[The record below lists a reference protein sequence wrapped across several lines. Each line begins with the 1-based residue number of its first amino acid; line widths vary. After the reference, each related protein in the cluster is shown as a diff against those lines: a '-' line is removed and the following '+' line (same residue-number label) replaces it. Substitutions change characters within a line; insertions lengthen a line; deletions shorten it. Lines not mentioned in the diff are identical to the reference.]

1 MADDKKINYE
11 EINYKEILEFL
22 NKNAG
27 KEYKD
32 PEKEG
37 LTEDEKRK
45 YKDLREKGSNIC
57 KELKKIAKLN
67 DSCKFSTEIIKWLD
81 GSNTKIKNYLW
92 LQMKCEK
99 YKDSPISI
107 SIFVE
112 KNEDKVRYRICL
124 EIKNDKAD
132 DSIMKQYH
140 SYLNLPENENIV
152 YASGSNEEGTPDNLK
167 DKKYKD
173 KYKDKSTIIKELE
186 SKQLTK
192 VQPSI
197 YIEQS
202 PTKGNEDYEK
212 EIKKAIEE
220 LIPYYKYVM
229 EKKTNELISSKNLN
243 EEDEEKIMGKF
254 SKKEFDKNVIFYGPP
269 GTGKTYTTAKRAV
282 EICKTESEKELTDY
296 SEIMEK
302 YNELKKKNRI
312 ELITFHQSYGYE
324 EFIEGIKPVVSDED
338 DESEDEKENNK
349 ESKTNI
355 KIENDIKYDVV
366 DGIFK
371 KFCDNARKAIIETNN
386 DNDNDIPL
394 EAIVWK
400 VTVRGQVREEC
411 FNNNH
416 VRIDWNFDDAGA
428 VGFVEEVKKG
438 DIIITTDGS
447 RTRINGIAVVTDDK
461 GYTLDKEERDT
472 TTRNVKWLAKN
483 IDENIKNINKE
494 KMLHRRTVARVPNM
508 KVEDIIKLA
517 KEKNQEELSKIVIK
531 ENKDPYVFIIDEINR
546 GNISKIFGEL
556 ITLIET
562 TKRAGKEECI
572 STKLPYSKEEF
583 TVPDNVYIIGTM
595 NTADRSI
602 ALIDTALR
610 RRFKFEEMLPDYHLL
625 EDIFVEDKGT
635 KVNIGAMLKVINE
648 RIKYLYDREHTIGH
662 AVFLE
667 LKENNNIDKLENI
680 FKKSVIPL
688 LQEYFYEDYEKIRIV
703 LGDNAKDED
712 EQFISAVSIPEDV
725 FEDNIVDIDI
735 PEKKYT
741 INYNNFKN
749 IMAYK
754 NISQKKDLS
763 KKISDE

>member
-1 MADDKKINYE
+1 MDKIEALLLSWNPE
-11 EINYKEILEFL
+11 NLDWNYKEAYLKVKNGEKYEIDWRTSRKNGVEEKTEVFLIKLGDEEPKGIIAHGHVTEEPYLEGERYYVNVEFDKILDYENEEILKQEDLMLKFPEQ
-22 NKNAG
+22 KWSPQASG
-27 KEYKD
+27 IEIKETIL
-32 PEKEG
+32 P
-37 LTEDEKRK
+37 
-45 YKDLREKGSNIC
+45 
-57 KELKKIAKLN
+57 ELKEMWSKLIN
-67 DSCKFSTEIIKWLD
+67 GE
-81 GSNTKIKNYLW
+81 
-92 LQMKCEK
+92 
-99 YKDSPISI
+99 
-107 SIFVE
+107 
-112 KNEDKVRYRICL
+112 
-124 EIKNDKAD
+124 
-132 DSIMKQYH
+132 
-140 SYLNLPENENIV
+140 ENSETPNGGDEGEN
-152 YASGSNEEGTPDNLK
+152 
-167 DKKYKD
+167 
-173 KYKDKSTIIKELE
+173 
-186 SKQLTK
+186 
-192 VQPSI
+192 
-197 YIEQS
+197 
-202 PTKGNEDYEK
+202 
-212 EIKKAIEE
+212 
-220 LIPYYKYVM
+220 M
-229 EKKTNELISSKNLN
+229 
-243 EEDEEKIMGKF
+243 
-254 SKKEFDKNVIFYGPP
+254 KKEFDKNVIFYGPP

-302 YNELKKKNRI
+302 YNELKKNKRI
-312 ELITFHQSYGYE
+312 EFITFHQSYGYE
-324 EFIEGIKPVVSDED
+324 EFIEGIKPIVLNED
-338 DESEDEKENNK
+338 DESEDESENNQ

-355 KIENDIKYDVV
+355 KIENDIKYDIV

-371 KFCDNARKAIIETNN
+371 KFCDNARKAIIETDNNN
-386 DNDNDIPL
+386 DNNDIPL

-400 VTVRGQVREEC
+400 VTVRDEVREDC
-411 FNNNH
+411 FNNNR

-447 RTRINGIAVVTDDK
+447 RTKINGIAVVTDDK

-483 IDENIKNINKE
+483 INENIKNINKE

-517 KEKNQEELSKIVIK
+517 KEKNQKELSKIVIK
-531 ENKDPYVFIIDEINR
+531 ENKEPYVFIIDEINR

-562 TKRAGKEECI
+562 TKRSGEGKKECI

-602 ALIDTALR
+602 ALMDTALR

-648 RIKYLYDREHTIGH
+648 RIEYLYDREHTIGH

-667 LKENNNIDKLENI
+667 LKENNNIEKLENI

-688 LQEYFYEDYEKIRIV
+688 LQEYFYEDYDKIRIV

-725 FEDNIVDIDI
+725 FEANIDDIDI
-735 PEKKYT
+735 PEKKYI
-741 INYNNFKN
+741 INYDNFKN

>member
-1 MADDKKINYE
+1 MEKIKETQEILNKKELCLLFSWNPKKSGWTVEKYKEAHLKVKNGEKYLIRDWKCIRKNEVEKETEVFIVKIGDEEPKGIIGHGYIKTLPTKKYDDDKKWRVDIEIDKLLDYENEELLKQEKLRDKFPEQKWNPEGSGIEIKETVVPELKEMWSKLINRE
-11 EINYKEILEFL
+11 ENSKTS
-22 NKNAG
+22 NG
-27 KEYKD
+27 GD
-32 PEKEG
+32 EKE
-37 LTEDEKRK
+37 T
-45 YKDLREKGSNIC
+45 
-57 KELKKIAKLN
+57 
-67 DSCKFSTEIIKWLD
+67 
-81 GSNTKIKNYLW
+81 
-92 LQMKCEK
+92 M
-99 YKDSPISI
+99 
-107 SIFVE
+107 
-112 KNEDKVRYRICL
+112 
-124 EIKNDKAD
+124 
-132 DSIMKQYH
+132 
-140 SYLNLPENENIV
+140 
-152 YASGSNEEGTPDNLK
+152 
-167 DKKYKD
+167 
-173 KYKDKSTIIKELE
+173 
-186 SKQLTK
+186 
-192 VQPSI
+192 
-197 YIEQS
+197 
-202 PTKGNEDYEK
+202 
-212 EIKKAIEE
+212 
-220 LIPYYKYVM
+220 
-229 EKKTNELISSKNLN
+229 
-243 EEDEEKIMGKF
+243 
-254 SKKEFDKNVIFYGPP
+254 KKEFDKNVIFYGPP

-312 ELITFHQSYGYE
+312 EFITFHQSYGYE
-324 EFIEGIKPVVSDED
+324 EFIEGIKPIVLNED
-338 DESEDEKENNK
+338 DESEDESENNQ

-355 KIENDIKYDVV
+355 KIENDIKYDIV

-371 KFCDNARKAIIETNN
+371 KFCDNARKAIIETDNNN
-386 DNDNDIPL
+386 DNNDIPL

-400 VTVRGQVREEC
+400 VTVRDEVREDC
-411 FNNNH
+411 FNNNR

-461 GYTLDKEERDT
+461 GYTLDKEKRDT

-517 KEKNQEELSKIVIK
+517 KEKEPEELSKIVIK
-531 ENKDPYVFIIDEINR
+531 ENKEPYVFIIDEINR

-562 TKRAGKEECI
+562 TKRSGEGKKECI

-602 ALIDTALR
+602 ALMDTALR

-648 RIKYLYDREHTIGH
+648 RIEYLYDREHTIGH

-688 LQEYFYEDYEKIRIV
+688 LQEYFYEDYDKIRIV

-712 EQFISAVSIPEDV
+712 EQFIFAESIKPKDV
-725 FEDNIVDIDI
+725 FEGDIGDIDI
-735 PEKKYT
+735 PDKKY
-741 INYNNFKN
+741 IIKHENFRN

>member
-1 MADDKKINYE
+1 MEEPKKIQERVNEKNLCLIFTWNPKKSRWIAEEYKEACLKVKNGEKYLIRDWKCGRKNEIEEETEVFIIKVGEEPKGIIGHGHIKKVPDKKNEEDKKWWVDIEFDKLLDYE
-11 EINYKEILEFL
+11 NEKIL
-22 NKNAG
+22 K
-27 KEYKD
+27 
-32 PEKEG
+32 
-37 LTEDEKRK
+37 TEDLI
-45 YKDLREKGSNIC
+45 D
-57 KELKKIAKLN
+57 KLSEQN
-67 DSCKFSTEIIKWLD
+67 WETGIENP
-81 GSNTKIKNYLW
+81 GTKIKETVVPRLRKMWNKL
-92 LQMKCEK
+92 
-99 YKDSPISI
+99 I
-107 SIFVE
+107 
-112 KNEDKVRYRICL
+112 N
-124 EIKNDKAD
+124 
-132 DSIMKQYH
+132 
-140 SYLNLPENENIV
+140 
-152 YASGSNEEGTPDNLK
+152 GEEYSKEPD
-167 DKKYKD
+167 Y
-173 KYKDKSTIIKELE
+173 
-186 SKQLTK
+186 
-192 VQPSI
+192 
-197 YIEQS
+197 
-202 PTKGNEDYEK
+202 G
-212 EIKKAIEE
+212 
-220 LIPYYKYVM
+220 
-229 EKKTNELISSKNLN
+229 
-243 EEDEEKIMGKF
+243 DEEKIMR
-254 SKKEFDKNVIFYGPP
+254 KKEFDKNIIFYGPP

-312 ELITFHQSYGYE
+312 EFITFHQSYGYE
-324 EFIEGIKPVVSDED
+324 EFIEGIKPIVLNED
-338 DESEDEKENNK
+338 DESEDESENNQ

-355 KIENDIKYDVV
+355 KIENDIKYDIV

-371 KFCDNARKAIIETNN
+371 KFCDNARKAIIENDNNN
-386 DNDNDIPL
+386 DNNDIPL

-400 VTVRGQVREEC
+400 VTVRGEVREDC
-411 FNNNH
+411 FNNSR

-447 RTRINGIAVVTDDK
+447 RTKINGIAVVIDDK
-461 GYTLDKEERDT
+461 GYILAGEERDT

-556 ITLIET
+556 ITLIEP
-562 TKRAGKEECI
+562 TKRSGKKECI

-602 ALIDTALR
+602 ALMDTALR
-610 RRFKFEEMLPDYHLL
+610 RRFKFEEMLPNYDLL
-625 EDIFVEDKGT
+625 KDIFVEDEGV

-648 RIKYLYDREHTIGH
+648 RIEYLYDREHTIGH

-667 LKENNNIDKLENI
+667 KGKDNRIDIDINKLENI
-680 FKKSVIPL
+680 FKKSIIPL

-712 EQFISAVSIPEDV
+712 EQFILAVSIPEDV
-725 FEDNIVDIDI
+725 FEGNIGDIDI
-735 PEKKYT
+735 PEKKY
-741 INYNNFKN
+741 IIKYENFRN

>member
-1 MADDKKINYE
+1 MENKK
-11 EINYKEILEFL
+11 
-22 NKNAG
+22 
-27 KEYKD
+27 
-32 PEKEG
+32 
-37 LTEDEKRK
+37 
-45 YKDLREKGSNIC
+45 EKGLLLSW
-57 KELKKIAKLN
+57 K
-67 DSCKFSTEIIKWLD
+67 
-81 GSNTKIKNYLW
+81 
-92 LQMKCEK
+92 
-99 YKDSPISI
+99 
-107 SIFVE
+107 
-112 KNEDKVRYRICL
+112 
-124 EIKNDKAD
+124 
-132 DSIMKQYH
+132 
-140 SYLNLPENENIV
+140 PEV
-152 YASGSNEEGTPDNLK
+152 S
-167 DKKYKD
+167 
-173 KYKDKSTIIKELE
+173 
-186 SKQLTK
+186 
-192 VQPSI
+192 VW
-197 YIEQS
+197 
-202 PTKGNEDYEK
+202 DYEK
-212 EIKKAIEE
+212 VYSEIQNGKKVKTTGWRTRALQEVKIGMEVFIMKLGEEPKGIIAHGHVVKGPYLENETYYVDIEFDSIQNADDEKEIISLTE
-220 LIPYYKYVM
+220 LKNKFKPKAWDSQGEAVGSYIDETILPELKEM
-229 EKKTNELISSKNLN
+229 WSKLINGDEDSENLNRGDEKKT
-243 EEDEEKIMGKF
+243 M
-254 SKKEFDKNVIFYGPP
+254 KKEFDKNIIFYGPP

-312 ELITFHQSYGYE
+312 EFITFHQSYGYE
-324 EFIEGIKPVVSDED
+324 EFIEGIKPIVLNED
-338 DESEDEKENNK
+338 DESEDESENNQ

-355 KIENDIKYDVV
+355 KIENDIKYDIV

-371 KFCDNARKAIIETNN
+371 KFCDNARKAIIETDNNN
-386 DNDNDIPL
+386 DNNDIPL

-400 VTVRGQVREEC
+400 VTVRGEVREDC
-411 FNNNH
+411 FNNSR

-447 RTRINGIAVVTDDK
+447 RTKINGIAVVIDDK
-461 GYTLDKEERDT
+461 GYILAGEERDT

-556 ITLIET
+556 ITLIEP
-562 TKRAGKEECI
+562 TKRSGKKECI

-583 TVPDNVYIIGTM
+583 TIPDNVYIIGTM

-602 ALIDTALR
+602 ALMDTALR
-610 RRFKFEEMLPDYHLL
+610 RRFKFEEMLPNYDLL
-625 EDIFVEDKGT
+625 KDIFVEDEGV

-648 RIKYLYDREHTIGH
+648 RIEYLYDREHTIGH

-712 EQFISAVSIPEDV
+712 EQFILAVSIPKDI
-725 FEDNIVDIDI
+725 FEGDIGDIDI
-735 PEKKYT
+735 PEKKYI
-741 INYNNFKN
+741 INYDNFKN

>member
-1 MADDKKINYE
+1 MEKIKETQEILNKKELCLLFSWNPKKSGWTVEKYKEAHLKVKNGEKYLIRDWKCIRKNEVEKETEVFIVKIGDEEPKGIIGHGYIKTLPTKKYDDDKKWRVDIEIDKLLDYENEELLKQEKLRDKFPEQKWNPEGSGIEIKETVVPELKEMWSKLINRE
-11 EINYKEILEFL
+11 ENSKTS
-22 NKNAG
+22 NG
-27 KEYKD
+27 GD
-32 PEKEG
+32 EKE
-37 LTEDEKRK
+37 TM
-45 YKDLREKGSNIC
+45 
-57 KELKKIAKLN
+57 
-67 DSCKFSTEIIKWLD
+67 
-81 GSNTKIKNYLW
+81 KN
-92 LQMKCEK
+92 
-99 YKDSPISI
+99 
-107 SIFVE
+107 
-112 KNEDKVRYRICL
+112 
-124 EIKNDKAD
+124 
-132 DSIMKQYH
+132 
-140 SYLNLPENENIV
+140 
-152 YASGSNEEGTPDNLK
+152 
-167 DKKYKD
+167 
-173 KYKDKSTIIKELE
+173 
-186 SKQLTK
+186 
-192 VQPSI
+192 
-197 YIEQS
+197 
-202 PTKGNEDYEK
+202 
-212 EIKKAIEE
+212 
-220 LIPYYKYVM
+220 
-229 EKKTNELISSKNLN
+229 
-243 EEDEEKIMGKF
+243 
-254 SKKEFDKNVIFYGPP
+254 EFDKNVIFYGPP

-312 ELITFHQSYGYE
+312 EFITFHQSYGYE
-324 EFIEGIKPVVSDED
+324 EFIEGIKPIVLNED
-338 DESEDEKENNK
+338 DESEDESENNQ

-355 KIENDIKYDVV
+355 KIENDIKYDIV

-371 KFCDNARKAIIETNN
+371 KFCDNARKAIIETDNNN
-386 DNDNDIPL
+386 DNNDIPL

-400 VTVRGQVREEC
+400 VTVRDEVREDC
-411 FNNNH
+411 FNNNR

-447 RTRINGIAVVTDDK
+447 RTKINGIAVVTDDK

-483 IDENIKNINKE
+483 INENIKNINKE

-517 KEKNQEELSKIVIK
+517 KEKNQKELSKIVIK
-531 ENKDPYVFIIDEINR
+531 ENKEPYVFIIDEINR

-562 TKRAGKEECI
+562 TKRSGEGKKECI

-602 ALIDTALR
+602 ALMDTALR

-648 RIKYLYDREHTIGH
+648 RIEYLYDREHTIGH

-667 LKENNNIDKLENI
+667 LKENNNIEKLENI

-688 LQEYFYEDYEKIRIV
+688 LQEYFYEDYDKIRLI

-712 EQFISAVSIPEDV
+712 EQFIFAESIKPKDV
-725 FEDNIVDIDI
+725 FEGDIGDIDI
-735 PEKKYT
+735 PEKKY
-741 INYNNFKN
+741 IIKYENFRN

>member
-1 MADDKKINYE
+1 MENTKEKGLLLTWKPEVSVWDYEKVYSEVQNGKKVKTTGWRTRAIQEVKIGMEVFIMKLGEEPKGIIAHGHVVKGPYLENETYYVDVEFDSIQNVDDE
-11 EINYKEILEFL
+11 
-22 NKNAG
+22 KNIIS
-27 KEYKD
+27 
-32 PEKEG
+32 
-37 LTEDEKRK
+37 LTE
-45 YKDLREKGSNIC
+45 
-57 KELKKIAKLN
+57 LKN
-67 DSCKFSTEIIKWLD
+67 KF
-81 GSNTKIKNYLW
+81 
-92 LQMKCEK
+92 
-99 YKDSPISI
+99 
-107 SIFVE
+107 
-112 KNEDKVRYRICL
+112 
-124 EIKNDKAD
+124 
-132 DSIMKQYH
+132 
-140 SYLNLPENENIV
+140 
-152 YASGSNEEGTPDNLK
+152 K
-167 DKKYKD
+167 DKKWDSQGDAIGSYID
-173 KYKDKSTIIKELE
+173 ETILPELRKMWNKLINE
-186 SKQLTK
+186 EENSKT
-192 VQPSI
+192 SD
-197 YIEQS
+197 
-202 PTKGNEDYEK
+202 GGDEK
-212 EIKKAIEE
+212 E
-220 LIPYYKYVM
+220 
-229 EKKTNELISSKNLN
+229 T
-243 EEDEEKIMGKF
+243 MGKA

-296 SEIMEK
+296 TEIMKK
-302 YNELKKKNRI
+302 YNELKEKNRI
-312 ELITFHQSYGYE
+312 EFITFHQSYGYE
-324 EFIEGIKPVVSDED
+324 EFIEGIKPIISNED
-338 DESEDEKENNK
+338 DESEGESENNQ

-355 KIENDIKYDVV
+355 KIENDIKYDIV

-386 DNDNDIPL
+386 NDNNDIPL

-531 ENKDPYVFIIDEINR
+531 ENKEPYVFIIDEINR

-572 STKLPYSKEEF
+572 STKLPYSNEEF

-602 ALIDTALR
+602 ALMDTALR
-610 RRFKFEEMLPDYHLL
+610 RRFKFEEMLPNYDLL
-625 EDIFVEDKGT
+625 KDIFVEDKGV

-648 RIKYLYDREHTIGH
+648 RIEYLYDREHTIGH

-667 LKENNNIDKLENI
+667 KGKDNRIDIDINKLENI
-680 FKKSVIPL
+680 FKKSIIPL

-712 EQFISAVSIPEDV
+712 EQFILAVSIPEDV
-725 FEDNIVDIDI
+725 FEGNIGDIDI
-735 PEKKYT
+735 PEKKY
-741 INYNNFKN
+741 IIKYENFRN

-754 NISQKKDLS
+754 NISKKL
-763 KKISDE
+763 SDE

>member
-1 MADDKKINYE
+1 MENKK
-11 EINYKEILEFL
+11 
-22 NKNAG
+22 
-27 KEYKD
+27 
-32 PEKEG
+32 
-37 LTEDEKRK
+37 
-45 YKDLREKGSNIC
+45 EKGLLLSW
-57 KELKKIAKLN
+57 K
-67 DSCKFSTEIIKWLD
+67 
-81 GSNTKIKNYLW
+81 
-92 LQMKCEK
+92 
-99 YKDSPISI
+99 
-107 SIFVE
+107 
-112 KNEDKVRYRICL
+112 
-124 EIKNDKAD
+124 
-132 DSIMKQYH
+132 
-140 SYLNLPENENIV
+140 PEV
-152 YASGSNEEGTPDNLK
+152 S
-167 DKKYKD
+167 
-173 KYKDKSTIIKELE
+173 
-186 SKQLTK
+186 
-192 VQPSI
+192 VW
-197 YIEQS
+197 
-202 PTKGNEDYEK
+202 DYEK
-212 EIKKAIEE
+212 VYSEIQNGKKVKTTGWRTRALQEVKIGMEVFIMKLGEEPKGIIAHGHVVKGLYLKNETYYVDIEFDSIQNANDEKEIISLTELKNKFKTKVWDSQGDAVGSYIDEAILPE
-220 LIPYYKYVM
+220 LRKMWNKLINGDENSKTSNGGD
-229 EKKTNELISSKNLN
+229 EKET
-243 EEDEEKIMGKF
+243 M
-254 SKKEFDKNVIFYGPP
+254 KKEFDKNVIFYGPP

-296 SEIMEK
+296 SEIMGK
-302 YNELKKKNRI
+302 YNELKENNRI
-312 ELITFHQSYGYE
+312 EFITFHQSYGYE
-324 EFIEGIKPVVSDED
+324 EFIEGIKPIVLNED
-338 DESEDEKENNK
+338 DESEDESENK
-349 ESKTNI
+349 QELKTNI

-371 KFCDNARKAIIETNN
+371 KFCDNARKAIIETH
-386 DNDNDIPL
+386 DNDDVSP

-400 VTVRGQVREEC
+400 VTVRNNVIKDC
-411 FNNNH
+411 FENSR

-461 GYTLDKEERDT
+461 GYTLDKEKRDT

-517 KEKNQEELSKIVIK
+517 KEKEPEELSKILIK
-531 ENKDPYVFIIDEINR
+531 ENKEPYVFIIDEINR

-556 ITLIET
+556 ITLIEP
-562 TKRAGKEECI
+562 TKRSGKKECI

-602 ALIDTALR
+602 ALMDTALR
-610 RRFKFEEMLPDYHLL
+610 RRFKFEEMLPDYDLL
-625 EDIFVEDKGT
+625 KDIFVEDKGT

-648 RIKYLYDREHTIGH
+648 RIEYLYDREHTIGH

-688 LQEYFYEDYEKIRIV
+688 LQEYFYEDYEKIRLV
-703 LGDNAKDED
+703 LGDNMKDED
-712 EQFISAVSIPEDV
+712 EQFIFSEFIKPEDV
-725 FEDNIVDIDI
+725 FEGNIVDIDI

-741 INYNNFKN
+741 INYDNFKN

>member
-1 MADDKKINYE
+1 MNVEFDKILDYKNE
-11 EINYKEILEFL
+11 EILKQEDLMLKFSEQKWSPQASGIEIKETILPEL
-22 NKNAG
+22 RKMWNKLINREENSKTSNG
-27 KEYKD
+27 GD
-32 PEKEG
+32 EKE
-37 LTEDEKRK
+37 T
-45 YKDLREKGSNIC
+45 
-57 KELKKIAKLN
+57 
-67 DSCKFSTEIIKWLD
+67 
-81 GSNTKIKNYLW
+81 
-92 LQMKCEK
+92 M
-99 YKDSPISI
+99 
-107 SIFVE
+107 
-112 KNEDKVRYRICL
+112 
-124 EIKNDKAD
+124 
-132 DSIMKQYH
+132 
-140 SYLNLPENENIV
+140 
-152 YASGSNEEGTPDNLK
+152 
-167 DKKYKD
+167 
-173 KYKDKSTIIKELE
+173 
-186 SKQLTK
+186 
-192 VQPSI
+192 
-197 YIEQS
+197 
-202 PTKGNEDYEK
+202 
-212 EIKKAIEE
+212 
-220 LIPYYKYVM
+220 
-229 EKKTNELISSKNLN
+229 
-243 EEDEEKIMGKF
+243 
-254 SKKEFDKNVIFYGPP
+254 KKEFDKNVIFYGPP

-296 SEIMEK
+296 SEIMKK

-312 ELITFHQSYGYE
+312 EFITFHQSYGYE
-324 EFIEGIKPVVSDED
+324 EFIEGIKPIVLNED
-338 DESEDEKENNK
+338 DESEDESENNQ

-366 DGIFK
+366 DGVFK
-371 KFCDNARKAIIETNN
+371 KFCDNARKAIIETDNNNN
-386 DNDNDIPL
+386 DDIPL

-400 VTVRGQVREEC
+400 VTVRNNVIKDC
-411 FNNNH
+411 FENSR

-447 RTRINGIAVVTDDK
+447 RTKINGIAVVIDDK
-461 GYTLDKEERDT
+461 GYILAGEERDT
-472 TTRNVKWLAKN
+472 TTRSVKWLAKN
-483 IDENIKNINKE
+483 INENIKNINKE

-517 KEKNQEELSKIVIK
+517 KEKNQKELSKIVIK
-531 ENKDPYVFIIDEINR
+531 ENKEPYVFIIDEINR

-556 ITLIET
+556 ITLIEP
-562 TKRAGKEECI
+562 TKRSGKKECI

-602 ALIDTALR
+602 ALMDTALR
-610 RRFKFEEMLPDYHLL
+610 RRFKFEEMLPNYDLL
-625 EDIFVEDKGT
+625 EDIFVEDEGV

-648 RIKYLYDREHTIGH
+648 RIEYLYDREHTIGH

-712 EQFISAVSIPEDV
+712 EQFILAVSIPKDI
-725 FEDNIVDIDI
+725 FEGDIGDIDI
-735 PEKKYT
+735 PEKKYI
-741 INYNNFKN
+741 INYDNFKN

>member
-1 MADDKKINYE
+1 MEKIKETQEILNKKELCLLFSWNPKKSGWTVEKYKEAHLKVKNGEKYLIRDWKCIRKNEVEKETEVFIVKIGDEEPKGIIGHGYIKTLPTKKYDDDKKWRVDIEIDKLLDYENEELLKQEKLRDKFPEQKWNPEGSGIEIKETVVPELKEMWSKLINRE
-11 EINYKEILEFL
+11 ENSKTS
-22 NKNAG
+22 NG
-27 KEYKD
+27 GD
-32 PEKEG
+32 EKE
-37 LTEDEKRK
+37 TM
-45 YKDLREKGSNIC
+45 
-57 KELKKIAKLN
+57 
-67 DSCKFSTEIIKWLD
+67 
-81 GSNTKIKNYLW
+81 KN
-92 LQMKCEK
+92 
-99 YKDSPISI
+99 
-107 SIFVE
+107 
-112 KNEDKVRYRICL
+112 
-124 EIKNDKAD
+124 
-132 DSIMKQYH
+132 
-140 SYLNLPENENIV
+140 
-152 YASGSNEEGTPDNLK
+152 
-167 DKKYKD
+167 
-173 KYKDKSTIIKELE
+173 
-186 SKQLTK
+186 
-192 VQPSI
+192 
-197 YIEQS
+197 
-202 PTKGNEDYEK
+202 
-212 EIKKAIEE
+212 
-220 LIPYYKYVM
+220 
-229 EKKTNELISSKNLN
+229 
-243 EEDEEKIMGKF
+243 
-254 SKKEFDKNVIFYGPP
+254 EFDKNVIFYGPP

-312 ELITFHQSYGYE
+312 EFITFHQSYGYE
-324 EFIEGIKPVVSDED
+324 EFIEGIKPIVLNED
-338 DESEDEKENNK
+338 DESEDESENNQ

-355 KIENDIKYDVV
+355 KIENDIKYDIV

-371 KFCDNARKAIIETNN
+371 KFCDNARKAIIETDNNN
-386 DNDNDIPL
+386 DNNDIPL

-400 VTVRGQVREEC
+400 VTVRDEVRE
-411 FNNNH
+411 
-416 VRIDWNFDDAGA
+416 
-428 VGFVEEVKKG
+428 

-447 RTRINGIAVVTDDK
+447 RTKINGIAVVTDDK

-483 IDENIKNINKE
+483 INENIKNINKE

-517 KEKNQEELSKIVIK
+517 KEKNQKELSKIVIK
-531 ENKDPYVFIIDEINR
+531 ENKEPYVFIIDEINR

-562 TKRAGKEECI
+562 TKRSGEGKKECI

-602 ALIDTALR
+602 ALMDTALR

-648 RIKYLYDREHTIGH
+648 RIEYLYDREHTIGH

-667 LKENNNIDKLENI
+667 LKENNNIEKLENI

-688 LQEYFYEDYEKIRIV
+688 LQEYFYEDYDKIRIV

-725 FEDNIVDIDI
+725 LEGNIGDIDI
-735 PEKKYT
+735 PEKKYI
-741 INYNNFKN
+741 INYDNFKN

>member
-1 MADDKKINYE
+1 MDKIEALLLSWNPE
-11 EINYKEILEFL
+11 NLDWNYKEAYLKVKNGEKYEIDWRTSRKNGVEEKTEVFLIKLGDEEPKGIIAHGHVTEEPYLEGERYYVNVEFDKILDYENEEILKQEDLMLKFPEQ
-22 NKNAG
+22 KWSPQASG
-27 KEYKD
+27 IEIKETIL
-32 PEKEG
+32 P
-37 LTEDEKRK
+37 
-45 YKDLREKGSNIC
+45 
-57 KELKKIAKLN
+57 ELKKMWNKLIN
-67 DSCKFSTEIIKWLD
+67 GD
-81 GSNTKIKNYLW
+81 KN
-92 LQMKCEK
+92 
-99 YKDSPISI
+99 S
-107 SIFVE
+107 
-112 KNEDKVRYRICL
+112 
-124 EIKNDKAD
+124 
-132 DSIMKQYH
+132 
-140 SYLNLPENENIV
+140 
-152 YASGSNEEGTPDNLK
+152 
-167 DKKYKD
+167 
-173 KYKDKSTIIKELE
+173 KELN
-186 SKQLTK
+186 S
-192 VQPSI
+192 
-197 YIEQS
+197 
-202 PTKGNEDYEK
+202 GDEK
-212 EIKKAIEE
+212 ET
-220 LIPYYKYVM
+220 M
-229 EKKTNELISSKNLN
+229 
-243 EEDEEKIMGKF
+243 
-254 SKKEFDKNVIFYGPP
+254 KKEFDKNVIFYGPP

-296 SEIMEK
+296 SEIMKK

-312 ELITFHQSYGYE
+312 EFITFHQSYGYE
-324 EFIEGIKPVVSDED
+324 EFIEGIKPIVLNED
-338 DESEDEKENNK
+338 DESEDESENNQ

-355 KIENDIKYDVV
+355 KIENDIKYDIV

-371 KFCDNARKAIIETNN
+371 KFCDNARKAIIETDNNNNNNN
-386 DNDNDIPL
+386 DNNDIPL

-400 VTVRGQVREEC
+400 VTVRGEVREDC
-411 FNNNH
+411 FNNNR

-447 RTRINGIAVVTDDK
+447 RTKINGIAVVIDDK
-461 GYTLDKEERDT
+461 GYILAGEERDT
-472 TTRNVKWLAKN
+472 TTRSVKWLAKN
-483 IDENIKNINKE
+483 INENIKNINKE

-517 KEKNQEELSKIVIK
+517 KEKNQKELSKIVIK
-531 ENKDPYVFIIDEINR
+531 ENKEPYVFIIDEINR

-562 TKRAGKEECI
+562 TKRSGEGKKECI

-602 ALIDTALR
+602 ALMDTALR
-610 RRFKFEEMLPDYHLL
+610 RRFKFEEMLPDYDLL
-625 EDIFVEDKGT
+625 KDIFVEDKGT

-648 RIKYLYDREHTIGH
+648 RIEYLYDREHTIGH

-667 LKENNNIDKLENI
+667 LKENNNINKLENI

-688 LQEYFYEDYEKIRIV
+688 LQEYFYEDYEKIRLV
-703 LGDNAKDED
+703 LGDNMKDED
-712 EQFISAVSIPEDV
+712 EQFIFSEFIKPEDV
-725 FEDNIVDIDI
+725 FEGNIGDLDI

>member
-1 MADDKKINYE
+1 MNVEFDKILDYKNE
-11 EINYKEILEFL
+11 EILKQEDLMLKFSEQKWSPQASGIEIKETILPEL
-22 NKNAG
+22 RKMWNKLINREENSKTSNG
-27 KEYKD
+27 GD
-32 PEKEG
+32 EKE
-37 LTEDEKRK
+37 T
-45 YKDLREKGSNIC
+45 
-57 KELKKIAKLN
+57 
-67 DSCKFSTEIIKWLD
+67 
-81 GSNTKIKNYLW
+81 
-92 LQMKCEK
+92 M
-99 YKDSPISI
+99 
-107 SIFVE
+107 
-112 KNEDKVRYRICL
+112 
-124 EIKNDKAD
+124 
-132 DSIMKQYH
+132 
-140 SYLNLPENENIV
+140 
-152 YASGSNEEGTPDNLK
+152 
-167 DKKYKD
+167 
-173 KYKDKSTIIKELE
+173 
-186 SKQLTK
+186 
-192 VQPSI
+192 
-197 YIEQS
+197 
-202 PTKGNEDYEK
+202 
-212 EIKKAIEE
+212 
-220 LIPYYKYVM
+220 
-229 EKKTNELISSKNLN
+229 
-243 EEDEEKIMGKF
+243 
-254 SKKEFDKNVIFYGPP
+254 KKEFDKNVIFYGPP

-296 SEIMEK
+296 SEIMKK

-312 ELITFHQSYGYE
+312 EFITFHQSYGYE
-324 EFIEGIKPVVSDED
+324 EFIEGIKPIVLNED
-338 DESEDEKENNK
+338 DESEDESENNQ

-355 KIENDIKYDVV
+355 KIENDIKYDIV

-371 KFCDNARKAIIETNN
+371 KFCDNARKAIIETDNNN
-386 DNDNDIPL
+386 DNNDIPL

-400 VTVRGQVREEC
+400 VTVRGEVREDC
-411 FNNNH
+411 FNNNR

-447 RTRINGIAVVTDDK
+447 RTKINGIAVVIDDK
-461 GYTLDKEERDT
+461 GYILAGEERDT

-517 KEKNQEELSKIVIK
+517 KEKNQKELSKIVIK
-531 ENKDPYVFIIDEINR
+531 ENKEPYVFIIDEINR

-562 TKRAGKEECI
+562 TKRSGEGKKECI
-572 STKLPYSKEEF
+572 STKLPYSNEEF

-602 ALIDTALR
+602 ALMDTALR
-610 RRFKFEEMLPDYHLL
+610 RRFKFEEMLPNYDLL
-625 EDIFVEDKGT
+625 KDIFVEDEGV

-648 RIKYLYDREHTIGH
+648 RIEYLYDREHTIGH

-680 FKKSVIPL
+680 FKKSVIHL

-725 FEDNIVDIDI
+725 FEGNIGDIDI

-741 INYNNFKN
+741 INYDNFKN

>member
-1 MADDKKINYE
+1 MENKK
-11 EINYKEILEFL
+11 
-22 NKNAG
+22 
-27 KEYKD
+27 
-32 PEKEG
+32 
-37 LTEDEKRK
+37 
-45 YKDLREKGSNIC
+45 EKGFLLGWNPNSKEWHWDYKKVYSEIQNGKKPIVRWTIPER
-57 KELKKIAKLN
+57 KELKVGMEVFVIKLGTAPKGIIAHGYII
-67 DSCKFSTEIIKWLD
+67 EIP
-81 GSNTKIKNYLW
+81 
-92 LQMKCEK
+92 
-99 YKDSPISI
+99 YKH
-107 SIFVE
+107 
-112 KNEDKVRYRICL
+112 
-124 EIKNDKAD
+124 EIKIEFDSIQNAD
-132 DSIMKQYH
+132 D
-140 SYLNLPENENIV
+140 
-152 YASGSNEEGTPDNLK
+152 
-167 DKKYKD
+167 
-173 KYKDKSTIIKELE
+173 
-186 SKQLTK
+186 
-192 VQPSI
+192 
-197 YIEQS
+197 
-202 PTKGNEDYEK
+202 EK
-212 EIKKAIEE
+212 EIISLTELKNKFKPKAWDSQGEAVGSYIDETILPE
-220 LIPYYKYVM
+220 LRKIWNILINGDENSKTPNGRD
-229 EKKTNELISSKNLN
+229 EKKT
-243 EEDEEKIMGKF
+243 M
-254 SKKEFDKNVIFYGPP
+254 KKEFDKNVIFYGPP

-296 SEIMEK
+296 SEIMER

-312 ELITFHQSYGYE
+312 EFITFHQSYGYE
-324 EFIEGIKPVVSDED
+324 EFIEGIKPIISNED
-338 DESEDEKENNK
+338 DESEDESENNK

-386 DNDNDIPL
+386 NNDIPL

-400 VTVRGQVREEC
+400 ITVRGEVREDC

-447 RTRINGIAVVTDDK
+447 RTRINGIAVVTDEK

-472 TTRNVKWLAKN
+472 TTRNVKWLATN
-483 IDENIKNINKE
+483 IDENIKSINKE
-494 KMLHRRTVARVPNM
+494 KMLQRRTVARVPNM

-517 KEKNQEELSKIVIK
+517 KEKNPTALSKIDIK
-531 ENKDPYVFIIDEINR
+531 ENKEPYVFIIDEINR

-602 ALIDTALR
+602 ALMDTALR
-610 RRFKFEEMLPDYHLL
+610 RRFYFEEMLPNYDLL
-625 EDIFVEDKGT
+625 KDIFVEDEGI
-635 KVNIGAMLKVINE
+635 KVNIGTMLKAINE
-648 RIKYLYDREHTIGH
+648 RIEYLYDREHTIGH

-667 LKENNNIDKLENI
+667 KGKDNRIDIDINKLENI
-680 FKKSVIPL
+680 FKKSIIPL

-725 FEDNIVDIDI
+725 FEGNIGDIDI
-735 PEKKYT
+735 PEKKYI
-741 INYNNFKN
+741 INYDNFKN

-754 NISQKKDLS
+754 NISKKL
-763 KKISDE
+763 SDE